1 MGPMN
6 GAAPHLYI
14 LLDYVRVHGKT
25 TFLIVMLLSFG
36 LLYFEE
42 NGAMYSKM
50 LIFKTWQ
57 KYIPLTT
64 SI

>member
-25 TFLIVMLLSFG
+25 TFLIAMLLSFG

-42 NGAMYSKM
+42 NGVM
-50 LIFKTWQ
+50 LF
-57 KYIPLTT
+57 
-64 SI
+64 